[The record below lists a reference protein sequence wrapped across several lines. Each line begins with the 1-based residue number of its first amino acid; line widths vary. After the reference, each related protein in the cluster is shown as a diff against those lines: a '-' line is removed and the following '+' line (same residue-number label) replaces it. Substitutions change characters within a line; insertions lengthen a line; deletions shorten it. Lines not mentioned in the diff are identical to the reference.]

1 MSESYYNIWNEQ
13 VQNKINAEIE
23 KNRKSNAVLKF
34 ENLPLGSQ
42 IKVEQISPISCLEVI
57 FFFLEIVEV
66 LRKIRSMKTL
76 SGICSML
83 LLSLSTGKR

>member
-1 MSESYYNIWNEQ
+1 MKTKFTLLMLFCLICSSRGLSQNSKNVMSESYYNIWNEQ

-42 IKVEQISPISCLEVI
+42 IKVEQISHD
-57 FFFLEIVEV
+57 FLF
-66 LRKIRSMKTL
+66 
-76 SGICSML
+76 G
-83 LLSLSTGKR
+83 GKLWKF